1 MVAFMASELQHISVY
16 AFILT
21 HTSQNER

>member
-1 MVAFMASELQHISVY
+1 MASELQHISVY

-21 HTSQNER
+21 HTSQNQR

>member
-1 MVAFMASELQHISVY
+1 MVAFMIPELQHISVY

-21 HTSQNER
+21 HTSQNQH